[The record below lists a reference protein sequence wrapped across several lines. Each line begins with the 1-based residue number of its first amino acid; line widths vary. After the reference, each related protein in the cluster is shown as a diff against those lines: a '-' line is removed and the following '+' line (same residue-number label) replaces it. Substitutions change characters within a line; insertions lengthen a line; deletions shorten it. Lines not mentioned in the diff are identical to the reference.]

1 MFKLLFNLLIESK
14 LNTYVIYLL
23 EKLYEK
29 YLYEILNRK
38 LKILVVNR
46 IQSVLKFSNFKFQ
59 FKII

>member
-23 EKLYEK
+23 EKLCEK

-38 LKILVVNR
+38 LKILVVNLW
-46 IQSVLKFSNFKFQ
+46 ISNTICFEIFKF
-59 FKII
+59 

>member
-38 LKILVVNR
+38 LKILVVNLW
-46 IQSVLKFSNFKFQ
+46 ISNTICFEIFKF
-59 FKII
+59 

>member
-38 LKILVVNR
+38 LKIPVVNLW
-46 IQSVLKFSNFKFQ
+46 ISNTICFEIFKF
-59 FKII
+59 

>member
-38 LKILVVNR
+38 LKIPVVN
-46 IQSVLKFSNFKFQ
+46 L
-59 FKII
+59 

>member
-1 MFKLLFNLLIESK
+1 MFKLLFNLLTIESK

-38 LKILVVNR
+38 LKILVVN
-46 IQSVLKFSNFKFQ
+46 L
-59 FKII
+59 

>member
-38 LKILVVNR
+38 LKILVVN
-46 IQSVLKFSNFKFQ
+46 L
-59 FKII
+59 